1 MPVNQKL
8 ERLKKIPF
16 EPSKIETIDAAMYNF
31 LEQELDLST
40 TTNKGWTKAPVIWA
54 SAERMFQSKKDDR
67 VRDNKGTLILPL
79 ITVERTNV
87 VKSPSKK
94 GSVWA
99 NILPTKD
106 EKGGSIPV
114 ARRIN
119 QEKTSNFANA
129 HSQRKRGQINFPI
142 NTGKVVY
149 ETISIPLP
157 VYVTI
162 TYKITIR
169 TEYQQQMNDLMVP
182 FATTPGGI
190 NYILIREGA
199 HRYEGFIQENFEHN
213 NNFSSYTSEE
223 RKLETSINIEVLG
236 YLVGHDKNQEQPNF
250 SYRQNAVE
258 IKIPRERI
266 AFADEVE
273 TKTGRY
279 YGLPGLNEEPDKW

>member
-1 MPVNQKL
+1 MPTDQEL
-8 ERLKKIPF
+8 ARLKKIPF

-40 TTNKGWTKAPVIWA
+40 TTNNGWTRTPIIWS
-54 SAERMFQSKKDDR
+54 SAERMYQSKRDDR

-79 ITVERTNV
+79 ITVERTSV
-87 VKSPSKK
+87 IKSPSKK

-99 NILPTKD
+99 NILPVRD

-129 HSQRKRGQINFPI
+129 HSQRKRGQINFPM

-162 TYKITIR
+162 TYQITLR

-199 HRYEGFIQENFEHN
+199 HRYEGFIQENFEHA
-213 NNFSSYTSEE
+213 NNFNSFTSEE
-223 RKLETSINIEVLG
+223 RKLETKLNIEVLG

-250 SYRQNAVE
+250 SYRENAVD

-273 TKTGRY
+273 RKNGRY
-279 YGLPGLNEEPDKW
+279 YGLPGLNEEPER

>member
-1 MPVNQKL
+1 MPTDQEL
-8 ERLKKIPF
+8 ARLKKIPF

-40 TTNKGWTKAPVIWA
+40 TTNNGWTRTPIIWS
-54 SAERMFQSKKDDR
+54 SAERMYQSKRDDR

-79 ITVERTNV
+79 ITVERTSV
-87 VKSPSKK
+87 IKSPSKK

-99 NILPTKD
+99 NILPVRD

-129 HSQRKRGQINFPI
+129 HSQRKRGQINFPM

-162 TYKITIR
+162 TYQITLR

-199 HRYEGFIQENFEHN
+199 HRYEGFIQENFEHV
-213 NNFSSYTSEE
+213 NNFNSFTSEE
-223 RKLETSINIEVLG
+223 RKLETKLNIEVLG

-250 SYRQNAVE
+250 SYRENAVD

-273 TKTGRY
+273 RKNGRY
-279 YGLPGLNEEPDKW
+279 YGLPGLNEEPER

>member
-1 MPVNQKL
+1 MPTDQEL
-8 ERLKKIPF
+8 ARLKKIPF

-40 TTNKGWTKAPVIWA
+40 TTNNGWTKTPIIWS
-54 SAERMFQSKKDDR
+54 SAERMYQSKRDDR

-79 ITVERTNV
+79 ITVERTSV
-87 VKSPSKK
+87 IKSPSKK

-99 NILPTKD
+99 NILPVRD

-129 HSQRKRGQINFPI
+129 HSQRKRGQINFPM

-162 TYKITIR
+162 TYQITLR

-199 HRYEGFIQENFEHN
+199 HRYEGFIQENFEHV
-213 NNFSSYTSEE
+213 NNFNSFTSEE
-223 RKLETSINIEVLG
+223 RKLETKLNIEVLG

-250 SYRQNAVE
+250 SYRENAVD

-273 TKTGRY
+273 RKNGRY
-279 YGLPGLNEEPDKW
+279 YGLPGLNEEPER